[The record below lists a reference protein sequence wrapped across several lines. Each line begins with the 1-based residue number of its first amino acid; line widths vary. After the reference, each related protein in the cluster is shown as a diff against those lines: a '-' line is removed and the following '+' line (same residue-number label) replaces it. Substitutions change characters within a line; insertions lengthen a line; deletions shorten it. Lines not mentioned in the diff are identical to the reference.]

1 MINWNESCVACI
13 DIWPLFWQRI
23 DHSTLSQCTL
33 SDYLKSIFVLL
44 YFLPYSSFTWCTS
57 LLPLLLLINSIY
69 MCVCWNLPI
78 CLNVYLHICI
88 CVFVHLPYATP
99 PCFRQSPQLPPLPP
113 LLLINSSWDPADTQI
128 CGGTTASRTLLQ
140 HIFQIAQKSCTNFA
154 QILHIYQH
162 SCTKLHNSCKN
173 ISQISQYLTQWLHLH
188 SALWRMTSPAGGRG
202 FGGHLCHELWK
213 YCFKILMI
221 SWWCTLQQ

>member
-1 MINWNESCVACI
+1 MS
-13 DIWPLFWQRI
+13 
-23 DHSTLSQCTL
+23 
-33 SDYLKSIFVLL
+33 K
-44 YFLPYSSFTWCTS
+44 
-57 LLPLLLLINSIY
+57 
-69 MCVCWNLPI
+69 
-78 CLNVYLHICI
+78 
-88 CVFVHLPYATP
+88 CVFAHLYLCLCAPSICHHTL
-99 PCFRQSPQLPPLPP
+99 FSPISTALPPLPP

-188 SALWRMTSPAGGRG
+188 SALWRITSPASKDICVTSCGNIVS
-202 FGGHLCHELWK
+202 K
-213 YCFKILMI
+213 Y
-221 SWWCTLQQ
+221 

>member
-1 MINWNESCVACI
+1 M
-13 DIWPLFWQRI
+13 
-23 DHSTLSQCTL
+23 
-33 SDYLKSIFVLL
+33 Y
-44 YFLPYSSFTWCTS
+44 TS

-69 MCVCWNLPI
+69 ICVCWNLHI

-88 CVFVHLPYATP
+88 CVFVHLPYATT

-128 CGGTTASRTLLQ
+128 CGGTTASRTPLQ

-162 SCTKLHNSCKN
+162 SCTKLHNSCLN

-188 SALWRMTSPAGGRG
+188 SALWWITSPAGDKG
-202 FGGHLCHELWK
+202 FAGHLCHKLWK

-221 SWWCTLQQ
+221 S